1 MLFVLHLYSTST
13 QTDLHPT
20 GRSLAK
26 KESQLREIKR
36 SILSSYQPY
45 MIIFPSVIA
54 TADKRYTVYS
64 SQHYSTFL
72 WQSEKEKKIYIYIH
86 YPLEFLTRTFVN
98 TQQISRTINETAH
111 SLWEMKN
118 NICTQYGQSLPQPN
132 TQKITSSHIVLKSPV
147 RDFFFFFF
155 FPFFPSTFFL
165 WPVRE
170 HVGNI
175 SFTVVEL
182 S

>member
-1 MLFVLHLYSTST
+1 MASASWSGGGGLWTGGVGVGVRGGEGSQGLEEKGKEGTLPVLESQKGETCWFSPRWSDHSMLFVLHLYSTST

-72 WQSEKEKKIYIYIH
+72 WQSEKEKKYIFTYIILWNFWLVH
-86 YPLEFLTRTFVN
+86 LLT
-98 TQQISRTINETAH
+98 
-111 SLWEMKN
+111 
-118 NICTQYGQSLPQPN
+118 
-132 TQKITSSHIVLKSPV
+132 
-147 RDFFFFFF
+147 
-155 FPFFPSTFFL
+155 PSKFQ
-165 WPVRE
+165 E
-170 HVGNI
+170 Q
-175 SFTVVEL
+175 
-182 S
+182 